1 LKIANSIIKGLP
13 VFAFD
18 EIDTMFNSLKAKGI
32 TPIDFGIGDPKDPT
46 PSFIREAAKRS
57 IDENAGRGYPIYNGT
72 KVYRFAVSQ
81 WIKKRFSV
89 DIDPDKEICTAIG
102 AKELIFN
109 LSNAFVEPEDY
120 IIMPNPGYP
129 PYLKGALFSRAI
141 PYFLDLKKENNFLP
155 DLDSIPKD
163 VIKKTKILWL
173 NYPNNPTAGTATI
186 DFLKRAVEF
195 CNKNNIVVINDECYS
210 EIYYEN
216 EFKPHSILEVS
227 KQGVLSINSMSKRS
241 LMTGWR
247 IAWVA
252 GDNELIDTIKKL
264 KTNIDSGPPYFVQ
277 DAAITALKDEVHVEE
292 NRKRLKQR
300 RDVLVEAFTSV
311 GFEDCTPRG
320 TFYIWQKL
328 PDGVKGIDLCKK
340 LLEPEYGIVV
350 TPGSFLTETINN
362 KNIGDNYLRMA
373 LVPSIE
379 ECKVAAKKIAEAVK
393 RL

>member
-72 KVYRFAVSQ
+72 KEYRFAVSQ

-292 NRKRLKQR
+292 NRKRLK
-300 RDVLVEAFTSV
+300 
-311 GFEDCTPRG
+311 
-320 TFYIWQKL
+320 
-328 PDGVKGIDLCKK
+328 
-340 LLEPEYGIVV
+340 
-350 TPGSFLTETINN
+350 
-362 KNIGDNYLRMA
+362 
-373 LVPSIE
+373 
-379 ECKVAAKKIAEAVK
+379 
-393 RL
+393 